1 MPDLVAQGPR
11 RPNRWR
17 KRIPGGVLCGLGRNA
32 GLFSVTWDSH
42 ISRTHV
48 NIRWDG
54 SVLTVESL
62 PNVTNPVFFAG
73 DQVERA
79 EVRPGEHFVIGET
92 TFSLVDES
100 AGFGAVFDDMVTEQT
115 YSVQRI
121 RHHRFLDPAARLEI
135 LSQLPERIAKA
146 ATDDEVYQQ
155 LIRIVFEGMPS
166 AECVALCA
174 EQDDGIQFLYW
185 DRTGPGAPQVSKR
198 LITNSIE
205 SQETIVHTW
214 ETVEDVSQNFTA
226 NENVTWAFSTP
237 FGGTSTKGWALYV
250 AGCDQQRAFGDAT
263 ALQDEMKFAE
273 IVVTTVGSFVEVR
286 KLQQRQSALGQFFST
301 PVIAALGDEDPDVA
315 LAPREVEVTVL
326 FCDLRGFTL
335 ATERAE
341 GDLLGLLQ
349 RVSDALGILTSHIL
363 REGGVIG
370 DFHGDAAMGF
380 WGWPLTQADATVR
393 AARAAVA
400 IRREFE
406 SMANQSD
413 HSLSNF
419 RIGVGIASGRAVAG
433 KIGTVDQVKVTA
445 FGPAVNVAAR
455 LETMTKQLNTAI
467 LVDADT
473 ANQVANRED
482 IRTRRLAIIQPY
494 GMEKAIEVWELLPP
508 HEEFPL
514 LSDVDIENYEK
525 ALELFLQGD
534 WQEAWEHL
542 HQVPA
547 SDRSKDFLTSY
558 IASRNREA
566 PSDWDGVIKFDS
578 K

>member
-1 MPDLVAQGPR
+1 
-11 RPNRWR
+11 
-17 KRIPGGVLCGLGRNA
+17 
-32 GLFSVTWDSH
+32 
-42 ISRTHV
+42 
-48 NIRWDG
+48 
-54 SVLTVESL
+54 
-62 PNVTNPVFFAG
+62 
-73 DQVERA
+73 
-79 EVRPGEHFVIGET
+79 
-92 TFSLVDES
+92 
-100 AGFGAVFDDMVTEQT
+100 
-115 YSVQRI
+115 
-121 RHHRFLDPAARLEI
+121 
-135 LSQLPERIAKA
+135 
-146 ATDDEVYQQ
+146 
-155 LIRIVFEGMPS
+155 
-166 AECVALCA
+166 
-174 EQDDGIQFLYW
+174 
-185 DRTGPGAPQVSKR
+185 
-198 LITNSIE
+198 
-205 SQETIVHTW
+205 
-214 ETVEDVSQNFTA
+214 
-226 NENVTWAFSTP
+226 
-237 FGGTSTKGWALYV
+237 
-250 AGCDQQRAFGDAT
+250 
-263 ALQDEMKFAE
+263 MKFAE